1 MARWTPEQVRT
12 AAPDDAA
19 LRAARG
25 LARPGP
31 WSETGATDSLV
42 WGKCQGSGKTPY
54 QVSIDVLAPAY
65 RCSCPSRKFP
75 CKHALALLM
84 LWAEGG
90 DIADVSAPSDFAD
103 AWARDRADRADRA
116 SRSPRAGS
124 AEAPPR
130 APDPEARAKSLA
142 ARLAAMDA
150 GMADFA
156 TWLRDLARAGMA
168 ATRSQPLEFFDAAAA
183 RLVDAKCPALATEVR
198 ELPAVL
204 YAGES
209 WTGPTLSTLGRWW
222 TITSAWQRRDTLT
235 DDQLADL
242 RVALGWSWAS
252 EEIRTGAPIADCWV
266 VLGVQRSLSG
276 RIDEQRTWL
285 RGLGT
290 GATVVLLDFAV
301 AGQALPMPRVTGAGL
316 VGQLV
321 PYPGAPPHRAL
332 VLDELTPDIPRP
344 FPAGGDIAAALA
356 TIADHRAAN
365 PLAVRTPLVLDAV
378 TLTATHVHD
387 ASGAAL
393 PLANPD
399 PRAALAATGGRP
411 VTCFGEWSAA
421 GFWPLTVVVD
431 AEAVP
436 CG

>member
-19 LRAARG
+19 LKAARG

-90 DIADVSAPSDFAD
+90 DIAAASTPS
-103 AWARDRADRADRA
+103 WR
-116 SRSPRAGS
+116 PR
-124 AEAPPR
+124 P

-198 ELPAVL
+198 ELPADL

-222 TITSAWQRRDTLT
+222 TIATAWQRRNTLT

-252 EEIRTGAPIADCWV
+252 EEIHTGSPIADSWV
-266 VLGVQRSLSG
+266 VLGVQPQRPHRRAAHVAARPRHRSHRRPARLRRRRAGAADAAGHRSGSG
-276 RIDEQRTWL
+276 RAARPLSW
-285 RGLGT
+285 
-290 GATVVLLDFAV
+290 GAA
-301 AGQALPMPRVTGAGL
+301 APGAG
-316 VGQLV
+316 
-321 PYPGAPPHRAL
+321 P
-332 VLDELTPDIPRP
+332 
-344 FPAGGDIAAALA
+344 
-356 TIADHRAAN
+356 
-365 PLAVRTPLVLDAV
+365 
-378 TLTATHVHD
+378 
-387 ASGAAL
+387 
-393 PLANPD
+393 
-399 PRAALAATGGRP
+399 
-411 VTCFGEWSAA
+411 
-421 GFWPLTVVVD
+421 
-431 AEAVP
+431 
-436 CG
+436 